1 MRWVEMTVAATASSA
16 DAVTGIM
23 IDEGCGGT
31 AVHGSSASVSDEV
44 SVIGYLPVDDRLEA
58 RLSRISERIRR
69 LPELG
74 LDLVSDELVLK
85 WVEDSDWAD
94 GWKQFFK
101 PLHVGKIVVKPS
113 WEDYQ
118 AQPGELIVQIDP
130 GMAFGTGNH
139 DTTQLCLEALQE
151 LIRGGETVLD
161 VGTGSGILAIAAA
174 KLGAGRVVGL
184 DIDSVAVEVAINNV
198 ADEGLNDILTIK
210 RADSPEVFDGTA
222 DVVVANIIASVIIGM
237 ARELREKTRVGGV
250 LVVSGIILERAQEV
264 IERLEQVGMRLMSTM
279 QRGEWA
285 AILFTR
291 DK

>member
-210 RADSPEVFDGTA
+210 RADSPEVFDETA

>member
-1 MRWVEMTVAATASSA
+1 MTVAATASSA